1 MVDARLEK
9 QIVRNIR
16 KLSVEGLPLTP
27 FVHTLLDIV
36 SPCFPL
42 TMMPLIL
49 NIENPVRG
57 IFPHVNMSRWG
68 SYLKH
73 YRSLPAGETGIV
85 TYADFFSRWTTVVPQ
100 EHYFQ
105 PNFHEA
111 MAYNEFYR
119 FIDVHHCAGIL
130 LRGNGIGP
138 CHLFSFAR
146 GKDMRPFTAEDH
158 RLLHRIAPYLDH
170 AVSVAES
177 RNFPSGE
184 STPGTLDPG
193 NDPDHVFPPGM
204 VLLSPKGKILGMD
217 DRALE
222 LLSRWTS
229 LEGNP
234 SPMRDATLRR
244 AFKAM
249 TKTLVALLDPVTD
262 PEDHVPS
269 PVLRLLTHAT
279 GLQILLRGFR
289 FLPFNEDGMFGVQ
302 VVESIPLAWRKIRIR
317 AKYGLS
323 GREGDVLEQLAF
335 NKPFKEIAADLG
347 ISNGALSTYIN
358 RLQEKTH
365 GLKLE
370 ALKREARKILAG

>member
-1 MVDARLEK
+1 MDAHSEK
-9 QIVRNIR
+9 QIVRKIR

-27 FVHTLLDIV
+27 FVHTLVDIV
-36 SPCFPL
+36 SPRFPL
-42 TMMPLIL
+42 TMLPLIL

-73 YRSLPAGETGIV
+73 YRSLPAEKTGIV

-100 EHYFQ
+100 EQYFQ
-105 PNFHEA
+105 PNFYEA

-130 LRGNGIGP
+130 LRGNGTGP

-177 RNFPSGE
+177 LSIPSKE
-184 STPGTLDPG
+184 SAHDAREFTNGTDQS
-193 NDPDHVFPPGM
+193 FPPGM
-204 VLLSPKGKILGMD
+204 VLLSHTGKILGMD

-249 TKTLVALLDPVTD
+249 TRTLVALGDPSTD
-262 PEDHVPS
+262 PLAHVPS
-269 PVLRLLTHAT
+269 PVLRLLAHAT
-279 GLQILLRGFR
+279 GLQILIRGFR
-289 FLPFNEDGMFGVQ
+289 LLPFNEEGMFGVH
-302 VVESIPLAWRKIRIR
+302 VVESIPMAWRRIRIR

-323 GREGDVLEQLAF
+323 RREGEVLEQLVL
-335 NKPFKEIAADLG
+335 NTPYKKVAADLG

-358 RLQEKTH
+358 RLQEKTE

-370 ALKREARKILAG
+370 ELKREARKILMG